1 MNHEKYAAYSV
12 EDYLED
18 EDFRHWVFEPDDAAN
33 ERWQA
38 VFSHF
43 PAQNKVAAQACVLLL
58 EMKAY
63 FQPAALYAQ
72 APDPKFISSLRQ
84 HVSAEQEGRIVR
96 MQRRRFIQRIAVA
109 ASILLMMG
117 MGSLLWLVNPG
128 GNMQTIATEY
138 GEWKTHTLPDGSV
151 IRLNANSEMKFAAN
165 WQAGED
171 RKVWLKG
178 EAFFEVVQDAQ
189 GSKFTVITD
198 DLAVQVLGTA
208 FNVHSRGQQT
218 EVFLEKG
225 KIRLDMG
232 RDEQLLE
239 PGEFIAYSAQKKAI
253 TEFKKAPA
261 ELHTSW
267 KDGSLILKDKTA
279 AEIFDKMKE
288 IYGYDVVVENQALPG
303 DPKTIAIP
311 MDKIE
316 LAIPILERVLGVK
329 IRLENDQLRVK

>member
-1 MNHEKYAAYSV
+1 MNHEKYASYSV

-18 EDFRHWVFEPDDAAN
+18 EDFRHWIFEPDDEAN

-43 PAQNKVAAQACVLLL
+43 PAQNKVAAQARVLLL
-58 EMKAY
+58 EMKDY
-63 FQPAALYAQ
+63 FQPAALQAQ
-72 APDPKFISSLRQ
+72 APDPAFISSLRKN
-84 HVSAEQEGRIVR
+84 VSAEQEGKVVR
-96 MQRRRFIQRIAVA
+96 MQRRGFIRRIAVS
-109 ASILLMMG
+109 ASVLLMMG
-117 MGSLLWLVNPG
+117 VGAMLWLENARF
-128 GNMQTIATEY
+128 QTITTQY
-138 GEWKTHTLPDGSV
+138 GEWKTDTLPDGSV
-151 IRLNANSEMKFAAN
+151 IRLNANSELTFAHN
-165 WQAGED
+165 WKAGED

-178 EAFFEVVQDAQ
+178 EAFFEVVHDAQ
-189 GSKFTVITD
+189 GSKFTVVTD

-218 EVFLEKG
+218 EVFLEEG

-232 RDEQLLE
+232 KDEQLLE

-279 AEIFDKMKE
+279 AEILEKIEE
-288 IYGYDVVVENQALPG
+288 IYGYTLNLENRELPR

-316 LAIPILERVLGVK
+316 LAIPILERVLGLK
-329 IRLENDQLRVK
+329 IRLENDQLMVK